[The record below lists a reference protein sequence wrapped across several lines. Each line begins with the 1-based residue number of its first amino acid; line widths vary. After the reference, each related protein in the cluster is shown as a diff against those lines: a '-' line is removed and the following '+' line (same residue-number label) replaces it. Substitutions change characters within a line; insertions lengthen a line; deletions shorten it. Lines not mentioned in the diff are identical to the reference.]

1 MPSHYPPTARTA
13 IGLTCRRW
21 PGIDFSYADHD
32 FWKKNEHFSDVDIHK
47 YAIKYVVIKGTTVNA
62 DVGNN
67 PFGSGGNLRIESL
80 QDTSVYH
87 ETSQNSGGTLSI
99 SAAGVPGGSVTSG
112 STKIDSNF
120 QSVGQ
125 QSAIR
130 AGAGGFNVNVAGKTD
145 LIGGQITST
154 QKAVDD
160 NKNSF
165 NTQGQLTITNLAN
178 AATYS
183 ASGSSVTVGIGSELA
198 SSGAGAGRATGNA
211 NSTTEAA
218 ITGVAGNKTARTG
231 DKEAGLQPIFNLEAV
246 KLDVATQIE
255 ITKKFGQNA
264 SKAVGD
270 FGETKTKPIDDAKRY
285 EDLKGREANLNS
297 QEKAQL
303 GALEQGGLTP
313 ELASSRLKDPEL
325 LKDYDNWK
333 EGGPIRVLA
342 HGVVGGLGGGVSG
355 AVGAVTSQTV
365 VPLLAAEINK
375 LDIPKELK
383 EGLILAAGAAVG
395 AATGGVT
402 GLAAGVNATGQNYLR
417 HDEALLRAQLTEKLR
432 TCKPAECAELRT
444 QIDRINQLD
453 LGRDQAIAAACSN
466 PSSPECGGL
475 NRELQMALASYKDQ
489 DLTAMGLRNASGK
502 VRTLAELYQLRINNP
517 AAYGVATALI
527 NSAIGAVTGVGQ
539 LTYSLTSAAMGDKQA
554 QQDLRQLVTTVRET
568 ISDPSGAIVNQ
579 LEAADRADAAGNP
592 AEAARIRTDLLLT
605 VGGTTAGAAALGRSA
620 NNLWKNI
627 NSLDNALGEVKTTGN
642 GYISTR
648 QLTEEGMPAHLS
660 PAELAELNKMSKA
673 ANSTAKG
680 NIGEAVMDSY
690 FERSG
695 YKALDGK
702 CGAQCF
708 DGVYVKDG
716 KVYINEVK
724 PMGADGSIQLS
735 GPNQATG
742 LPTQMSEDWIKDRLI
757 ILRDGTPAQK
767 ETAKI
772 IDQAM
777 RDKTLVRVV
786 TGVNSS
792 GATMAKVY

>member
-1 MPSHYPPTARTA
+1 
-13 IGLTCRRW
+13 LL
-21 PGIDFSYADHD
+21 YATRNGREP
-32 FWKKNEHFSDVDIHK
+32 KNGHFSDVDIHK
-47 YAIKYVVIKGTTVNA
+47 FAIKYVV
-62 DVGNN
+62 
-67 PFGSGGNLRIESL
+67 SSR
-80 QDTSVYH
+80 
-87 ETSQNSGGTLSI
+87 
-99 SAAGVPGGSVTSG
+99 
-112 STKIDSNF
+112 STA
-120 QSVGQ
+120 
-125 QSAIR
+125 AIR
-130 AGAGGFNVNVAGKTD
+130 AGNKGFNVNVAGKTD

-183 ASGSSVTVGIGSELA
+183 ATGSSVTVGIGSELA
-198 SSGAGAGRATGNA
+198 SSGSGAGAGKATGNA

-218 ITGVAGNKTARTG
+218 ITGIAGNKTARTG
-231 DKEAGLQPIFNLEAV
+231 DFEAGLQPIFNLEAV

-285 EDLKGREANLNS
+285 EDLKGREASLTGA
-297 QEKAQL
+297 EKAQL

-402 GLAAGVNATGQNYLR
+402 GLAAGVNATGNNYLR

-432 TCKPAECAELRT
+432 TCKPAECTEVRA
-444 QIDRINQLD
+444 QIERINKLD
-453 LGRDQAIAAACSN
+453 HQRDQQIAEACTN
-466 PSSPECGGL
+466 PSSPECGAW
-475 NRELQMALASYKDQ
+475 NKDLQIALASYSGQ
-489 DLTAMGLRNASGK
+489 DLTAMGLRDATGK
-502 VRTLAELYQLRINNP
+502 VRTLAEMYQLRTTNP
-517 AAYGVATALI
+517 KAYGVAVALMR
-527 NSAIGAVTGVGQ
+527 NAIGALTGIGQ
-539 LTYSLTSAAMGDKQA
+539 LTYTLTSAAMGDAQA
-554 QQDLRQLVTTVRET
+554 QQDLRQAAIAVRDT
-568 ISDPSGAIVNQ
+568 ISDPSGAIVMQ
-579 LEAADRADAAGNP
+579 LEAADRAEAAGNP
-592 AEAARIRTDLLLT
+592 AEAARIRTDLVLV
-605 VGGTTAGAAALGRSA
+605 VGGTTAGAAALGRTT
-620 NNLWKNI
+620 NNLWKSA
-627 NSLDNALGEVKTTGN
+627 NSLDNALGEVNTTGN

-660 PAELAELNKMSKA
+660 PTELAELNKMSKA

-716 KVYINEVK
+716 KVYVNEVK

-742 LPTQMSEDWIKDRLI
+742 LPTQMTPAWIENRAKYLKEF
-757 ILRDGTPAQK
+757 GTPEQARTGQLILD
-767 ETAKI
+767 A
-772 IDQAM
+772 IDK
-777 RDKTLVRVV
+777 KTLVSVV
-786 TGVNSS
+786 TGVTPS
-792 GATMAKVY
+792 GATLVKVPAVKLP